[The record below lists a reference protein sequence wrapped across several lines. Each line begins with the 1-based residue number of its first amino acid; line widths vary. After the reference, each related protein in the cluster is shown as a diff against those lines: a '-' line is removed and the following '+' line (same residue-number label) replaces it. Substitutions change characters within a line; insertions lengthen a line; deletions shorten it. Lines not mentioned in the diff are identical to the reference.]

1 MRWMALKP
9 LRHSKM
15 RATWESAVM
24 SGTCAML
31 HSFSSARGQ
40 YTGARTGRGR
50 MMPFRALLLLV
61 ALGLSQLAAAGAV
74 IGEAAPPLRGTLF
87 SGTPLDLQA
96 MRGKV
101 VLVNFFSSYC
111 KFCAYEI
118 GNVQT
123 FYEKHRAEG
132 FEVIVVVIDDLADR
146 GRVEGMVG
154 SYGLQGIMADD
165 LEQNGFER
173 RYPTPTAF

>member
-1 MRWMALKP
+1 M
-9 LRHSKM
+9 
-15 RATWESAVM
+15 T
-24 SGTCAML
+24 
-31 HSFSSARGQ
+31 
-40 YTGARTGRGR
+40 
-50 MMPFRALLLLV
+50 FRALLVLL
-61 ALGLSQLAAAGAV
+61 AFGLSQAAWAGAE
-74 IGEAAPPLRGTLF
+74 IGEPAPPLRGTLF
-87 SGTPLDLQA
+87 SGAPLDLQS

-123 FYEKHRAEG
+123 FYEKHRADG
-132 FEVIVVVIDDLADR
+132 FEVIVVAIDDLADR

-165 LEQNGFER
+165 LEASGFER
-173 RYPTPTAF
+173 RYPTPTAFVVDRQGVVRSQSRGAKQPWWFAEQVIPILRE

>member
-1 MRWMALKP
+1 
-9 LRHSKM
+9 
-15 RATWESAVM
+15 
-24 SGTCAML
+24 
-31 HSFSSARGQ
+31 
-40 YTGARTGRGR
+40 
-50 MMPFRALLLLV
+50 MPALLHAFLVLMASLL
-61 ALGLSQLAAAGAV
+61 ASPAWGGAG
-74 IGEAAPPLRGTLF
+74 IGEPAPPLRGTLF
-87 SGTPLDLQA
+87 SGHPLDLQS

-132 FEVIVVVIDDLADR
+132 FEVIVVAIDDLADR

-165 LEQNGFER
+165 LEASGFER
-173 RYPTPTAF
+173 RYPTPTAFVVDRKGIVRSQSRGAKQPWWFAEQVIPILKE

>member
-1 MRWMALKP
+1 MPSFRSWILLAAMAL
-9 LRHSKM
+9 
-15 RATWESAVM
+15 AQSAW
-24 SGTCAML
+24 
-31 HSFSSARGQ
+31 
-40 YTGARTGRGR
+40 
-50 MMPFRALLLLV
+50 
-61 ALGLSQLAAAGAV
+61 AGAV
-74 IGEAAPPLRGTLF
+74 IGEPAPPLRGTLF
-87 SGTPLDLQA
+87 SGHPLDLQA

-123 FYEKHRAEG
+123 FYERHRGEG
-132 FEVIVVVIDDLADR
+132 FEVIVVAIDDPADR
-146 GRVEGMVG
+146 ARVEGMVG

-173 RYPTPTAF
+173 RYPTPTAFVIDRKGVVRSQTRGAKLPFWFAEQVIPLLAEE